1 MWPVYLSIGNLSSN
15 IRNKPSLGGYTI
27 IGFIPVPPKI
37 AKLKDKEAEA
47 YRDFKVRML
56 QEVICSILNGFY
68 SEDNATFTAF
78 CADGNFRR
86 CFPKLVGWMGDYP
99 EHIKIQGLKYG
110 QCFWCE
116 ADRDTFGDEIAIRR
130 QQRVKRRDHVEYQ
143 CQYSDLDGSGRE
155 YLLAA
160 NVLPMYN
167 PLWNLQGPLKLCKNI
182 ADIPKPDILHT
193 IHLGVIQHLANW
205 LMLYFKEV
213 GCLGIFNAACRS
225 VPAYLTEPAVKTT
238 YDDVKNWAGK
248 DIQKISKFL
257 LACAYI
263 ALREVKQA
271 QKRDASK
278 AIRATRSL
286 LEFSFYCSYN
296 SHDSGTI
303 SQMQDVLT
311 VFHENKTVFTQ
322 FRAGVKA
329 KATATKLRKDLLAE
343 RDAALSQ
350 FNGSS
355 REKEVLKSGWKIHID
370 GEIKSSLAAQ
380 SDFALPKLHLISHFA
395 ELIALYGALPQFSQ
409 QTGERCHI
417 DTIKNAF
424 KCTNKSESFENQ
436 VIEYNLRHEAFRQRD
451 LNTSAFNGN
460 SLPVSG
466 SNSKK
471 DGGSRAAKLD
481 SSQNLIRNV
490 FELVQYIQVPQFYK
504 ELCSYCEKMY
514 KDSAVFSIDPTPKSL
529 VAGRSIVERSL
540 CTVFHR
546 LLVLT
551 TKHGTE
557 NTVVQTVRCT
567 GKDSWKS
574 QPPRHD
580 WVWRKVPGNA
590 KHGALHGALPVKLL
604 QIFRLVICNNVYG
617 FYGEHELAFVET
629 TVVCNGG
636 KPDAD
641 SGLVR
646 VKRDVVRTFA
656 IVDIAELT
664 GAAQCIP
671 DKPLLDNNKQHS
683 WVVNSHVDLETWNSV
698 YSYDE

>member
-1 MWPVYLSIGNLSSN
+1 MWPVYLSIGNISSN
-15 IRNKPSLGGYTI
+15 IRRKPSLGAYTTI
-27 IGFIPVPPKI
+27 AFVPVPPKI
-37 AKLKDKEAEA
+37 AKLKDKEADV
-47 YRDFKVRML
+47 YRDFKIRVL

-68 SEDNATFTAF
+68 SEDNVSFTAY
-78 CADGNFRR
+78 CADGNFR
-86 CFPKLVGWMGDYP
+86 CCVPKLVGWMGDYP

-116 ADRDTFGDEIAIRR
+116 ADRDTFGDEIAMR

-143 CQYSDLDGSGRE
+143 RQYSDLDGTGRE
-155 YLLAA
+155 YLQAA

-182 ADIPKPDILHT
+182 ADLPKPDILHT

-205 LMLYFKEV
+205 LMLYLNEV
-213 GCLGIFNAACRS
+213 GCLDIINAACRS

-248 DIQKISKFL
+248 DIQKISKNL
-257 LACAYI
+257 LACTYI
-263 ALREVKQA
+263 ALRGVNQA

-278 AIRATRSL
+278 AIRTTRSL

-303 SQMQDVLT
+303 AQMRDVWAE
-311 VFHENKTVFTQ
+311 FHENKTVFTQ

-343 RDAALSQ
+343 RDAELRQ
-350 FNGSS
+350 FNGSV
-355 REKEVLKSGWKIHID
+355 RETEILKSDWKIHID
-370 GEIKSSLAAQ
+370 AEIRSSLAAH
-380 SDFALPKLHLISHFA
+380 SDFALPKLHLISHFT
-395 ELIALYGALPQFSQ
+395 ELIALYGALAQYSQ

-417 DTIKNAF
+417 ENIKNAY
-424 KCTNKSESFENQ
+424 KCTNRSESFEDQ

-451 LNTSAFNGN
+451 LNISAINRN
-460 SLPVSG
+460 NLPVSSPNG
-466 SNSKK
+466 KK
-471 DGGSRAAKLD
+471 DGGSRVKLD
-481 SSQNLIRNV
+481 SGQKNIKNV
-490 FELVQYIQVPQFYK
+490 FELVEYIQIPQFYK
-504 ELCSYCEKMY
+504 ELCSYCEKLY
-514 KDSAVFSIDPTPKSL
+514 KNSTVFSIDPIQESL
-529 VAGRSIVERSL
+529 IAGMSTVERSL
-540 CTVFHR
+540 ITVFHR
-546 LLVLT
+546 FLVYST
-551 TKHGTE
+551 EYGTE

-567 GKDSWKS
+567 GKESWMS
-574 QPPRHD
+574 QSPRND
-580 WVWRKVPGNA
+580 WVWRNVPGNA

-604 QIFRLVICNNVYG
+604 HIFRLVIHNNVYG
-617 FYGEHELAFVET
+617 YYGEHELALVET
-629 TVVCNGG
+629 TIACNGG

-646 VKRDVVRTFA
+646 VKRDVGRPFV

-671 DKPLLDNNKQHS
+671 DKPLLPKKKQHS
-683 WVVNSHVDLETWNSV
+683 WVVNSHVDLETWNTV